1 MAATL
6 TRKGEYAR
14 PTNDTYVVL
23 LIISLVAM
31 VLGCALLYFDYSSY
45 PSGKAPTVVQ
55 RPATTTPAVAPQQQ
69 APQQVQQQQEQP
81 PEKK

>member
-1 MAATL
+1 MPATL

-14 PTNDTYVVL
+14 PTNDAYVVL

-31 VLGCALLYFDYSSY
+31 ILGCALLYFDSISY
-45 PSGKAPTVVQ
+45 PGKAPTVVQ
-55 RPATTTPAVAPQQQ
+55 RPAPAAP
-69 APQQVQQQQEQP
+69 AAGQQQQQQQQQQQ